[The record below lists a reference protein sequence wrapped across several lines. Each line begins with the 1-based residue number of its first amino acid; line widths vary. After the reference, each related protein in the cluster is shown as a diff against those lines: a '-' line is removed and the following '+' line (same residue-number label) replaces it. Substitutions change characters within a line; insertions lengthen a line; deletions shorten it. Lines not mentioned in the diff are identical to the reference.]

1 VRLFCQLIQLIQK
14 LLVTVLLM
22 GLSSLNAGDHLTL
35 QAVLILVVLSGP
47 PVLNF
52 VWRTYRC
59 PSSNYLK
66 AIFDGV
72 LFFTAVMSV
81 IEADIHGFVSSF
93 IDPHTFSGMMLLVNC
108 VGLGAAG
115 LLCGYHAL
123 RARLAQLVAPHR
135 GTVVD
140 LYWPVVDA
148 DLWALHK
155 AVPELLSTLNAGK
168 KLLDDARGS
177 AEEFYPRARLLE
189 AIQSMRTLLYEA
201 KARREGKSTT
211 QGGRSL
217 LDDRARQRQ
226 RASNRALTKAE
237 EAELRRLLRLGEH
250 KALALEWTLQDMVE
264 DLALLYNTLAARAG
278 AGAGGGAQ
286 KDSSS
291 SSIASLAAATPV
303 GQAVPG
309 SRVERMQHALD
320 GFADSLAAKQLDQA
334 LMHPYKR
341 DYLARMLTIKAI
353 CTAGGNTN
361 FVHAERPPWGQPVKP
376 SPPAGGA
383 PDTSSLLLLA
393 TFPASPVGLQSVQVR
408 YDASRIQGHAQGA
421 PADEMRFRIHAPLVQ
436 QQQQQQQQH
445 NTFASDEEQPQ
456 LVQYHEE
463 E

>member
-1 VRLFCQLIQLIQK
+1 LIQLIQK

-72 LFFTAVMSV
+72 IFFTAVMSV

-123 RARLAQLVAPHR
+123 RARLAQLVAPR

-278 AGAGGGAQ
+278 AGAGGGGAE
-286 KDSSS
+286 KDS

-303 GQAVPG
+303 GQAAPG

-376 SPPAGGA
+376 SPPAGGGA

-408 YDASRIQGHAQGA
+408 YDASRLQGGHAQGA

-436 QQQQQQQQH
+436 QQQQQH
-445 NTFASDEEQPQ
+445 LASDEEQH
-456 LVQYHEE
+456 LQYHEQE
-463 E
+463 